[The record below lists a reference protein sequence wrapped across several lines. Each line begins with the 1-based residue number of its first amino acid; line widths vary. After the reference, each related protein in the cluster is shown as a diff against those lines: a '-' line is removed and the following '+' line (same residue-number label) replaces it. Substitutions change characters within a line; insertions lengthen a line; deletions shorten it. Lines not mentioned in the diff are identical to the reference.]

1 MKDFFLILLLFF
13 LDQISKT
20 YIVNSMILNSS
31 LEISSY
37 FNIVFI
43 YNRGFL
49 FGYLSNLPESL
60 LFYIHF
66 ILFLASI
73 YIIYKFLYVK
83 QSTRIISLF
92 LFAGALGNSFDRLF
106 RNGVVD
112 FLDFHYLDIHW
123 PAFNLADSYILISV
137 IIYLIKHIRSE
148 KIVHRNC

>member
-43 YNRGFL
+43 IYWGFL

-66 ILFLASI
+66 ILFLVSI

-123 PAFNLADSYILISV
+123 PAFNLADSFILISV